1 MNRNK
6 HVESGEWG
14 VGSRESLRPTPY
26 SRLVSYSLP
35 SPGITA
41 ADFLHR
47 ARGHERFYWEDGR
60 EQITFAGF
68 GVATELFAWGE
79 GRYDSIQRQ
88 AQALFHDTLVYNEQ
102 APLAAPRL
110 FGGFAFRPDFA
121 PDSTWAAFHPAHF
134 VLPHYQLVQQ
144 GGESWLTINAQLPPD
159 EEPDSLMPQLHEA
172 LVARYGL
179 LLAEPSRVNQMP
191 PPVAVHYP
199 MSLAAWEE
207 MIAQAT
213 KRTRTTEM
221 SKVVLS
227 RVCEIRFGERVNVD
241 GALDFLAQK
250 YASSFRFLFE
260 PRPGHAFYGATP
272 ELLVRVNGRSL
283 TTMGL
288 AGSIARGKTA
298 VADAAL
304 AEEMLNSRKD
314 RHEHAIV
321 VDSIRRR
328 LQPLTNCLNAPD
340 VPSVLQLSNIQHLY
354 TPISATLRQTSGV
367 LPLVEI
373 LHPTPALGGS
383 PRHLAMQF
391 IQEAEPVTRGWYGAP
406 IGWIDHNL
414 DGAFAVAIRS
424 AVAQEK
430 RVWLYAGA
438 GIVSDSIPQKEWDE
452 TALKFR
458 PMLEALGMGNRELRI
473 ENVDPRP

>member
-1 MNRNK
+1 MNNK
-6 HVESGEWG
+6 QLEIGDWRLENEQSPI
-14 VGSRESLRPTPY
+14 SNPQ
-26 SRLVSYSLP
+26 SRLISYSLP

-47 ARGHERFYWEDGR
+47 AQGHERFYWEDGR

-79 GRYDSIQRQ
+79 SRYESIQRQ
-88 AQALFHDTLVYNEQ
+88 AQALFRDTLVLNEQ
-102 APLAAPRL
+102 APLSAPRL
-110 FGGFAFRPDFA
+110 FGGFAFRSDFA
-121 PDSTWAAFHPAHF
+121 PDNTWAAFHPAHF

-144 GGESWLTINAQLPPD
+144 GSESWLTINAQLPPD
-159 EEPDSLMPQLHEA
+159 EAPESLIPQLHEA
-172 LVARYGL
+172 LTARYEL
-179 LLAEPSRVNQMP
+179 LLAEPDRVNHMP
-191 PPVAVHYP
+191 APIAVNYP
-199 MSLAAWEE
+199 MSFVAWEQ
-207 MIAQAT
+207 MINEAT
-213 KRTRTTEM
+213 TRTRTTEM

-250 YASSFRFLFE
+250 YASSYRFLFE
-260 PRPGHAFYGATP
+260 PRPAHAFYGATP

-298 VADAAL
+298 VDDAAL
-304 AEEMLNSRKD
+304 AQEMLNSPKD

-328 LQPLTNCLNAPD
+328 LEPIANCLDIPD
-340 VPSVLQLSNIQHLY
+340 VPGVLQLSNIQHLY
-354 TPISATLRQTSGV
+354 TPIAATLRQAIGV
-367 LPLVEI
+367 MPLVEI

-406 IGWIDHNL
+406 VGWIDHNL

-458 PMLEALGMGNRELRI
+458 PMLESLRLEIGELRI
-473 ENVDPRP
+473 GN

>member
-14 VGSRESLRPTPY
+14 VGSRYTPLSTPH

-41 ADFLHR
+41 ADFLHQ
-47 ARGHERFYWEDGR
+47 AQGHERFYWEDGR

-79 GRYDSIQRQ
+79 SRYKSIARQ
-88 AQALFHDTLVYNEQ
+88 ARELFRDTLVLNEL

-110 FGGFAFRPDFA
+110 FGGFAFRQDFA
-121 PDSTWAAFHPAHF
+121 PDNTWAAFHPAHF

-159 EEPDSLMPQLHEA
+159 EEPRSLIPQLHEA
-172 LVARYGL
+172 LTARYEL

-191 PPVAVHYP
+191 APIAVNYP
-199 MSLAAWEE
+199 MSSAAWAQ
-207 MIAQAT
+207 MINAAT
-213 KRTRTTEM
+213 MRTRTTEM

-260 PRPGHAFYGATP
+260 PRPAHAFYGATP

-304 AEEMLNSRKD
+304 AQEMLNSSKD

-328 LQPLTNCLNAPD
+328 LEPLTDCLDVPA

-354 TPISATLRQTSGV
+354 TPISATLRQETGV
-367 LPLVEI
+367 LPLVEV

-406 IGWIDHNL
+406 VGWIDHNL

-458 PMLEALGMGNRELRI
+458 PMLEALRLEIGELEIGGTR
-473 ENVDPRP
+473 

>member
-1 MNRNK
+1 MNSSSK
-6 HVESGEWG
+6 VE
-14 VGSRESLRPTPY
+14 VGDWRLADNQSPTANPP

-35 SPGITA
+35 SPGISA
-41 ADFLHR
+41 ADFLHQ
-47 ARGHERFYWEDGR
+47 AQGHERFYWEDGR
-60 EQITFAGF
+60 DQITFAGF
-68 GVATELFAWGE
+68 GVATELIAWGE
-79 GRYDSIQRQ
+79 SRYDSIQRQ
-88 AQALFHDTLVYNEQ
+88 AQALFRDTLVLNEQ

-110 FGGFAFRPDFA
+110 FGGFAFRQDFA
-121 PDSTWAAFHPAHF
+121 PDNTWAAFHPAHF

-144 GGESWLTINAQLPPD
+144 GTESWLTINAQLPPD
-159 EEPDSLMPQLHEA
+159 EDPESLISQLHEA
-172 LVARYGL
+172 VTTRYEL
-179 LLAEPSRVNQMP
+179 LLAGIARVSQMP
-191 PPVAVHYP
+191 KPMAVQYP
-199 MSLAAWEE
+199 MAFPAWEK
-207 MIAQAT
+207 MINEAT
-213 KRTRTTEM
+213 ERTLTTEM

-250 YASSFRFLFE
+250 YATSFRFLFE
-260 PRPGHAFYGATP
+260 PRPFHAFYGATP

-304 AEEMLNSRKD
+304 AQEMLNSAKD

-328 LQPLTNCLNAPD
+328 LEPLTDHLSIPDAPG
-340 VPSVLQLSNIQHLY
+340 VLQLSNIQHLY
-354 TPISATLRQTSGV
+354 TPIAATLRQESGV
-367 LPLVEI
+367 LPLVKI

-406 IGWIDHNL
+406 VGWIDHNL
-414 DGAFAVAIRS
+414 NGAFAVAIRS

-438 GIVSDSIPQKEWDE
+438 GIVSDSIPRKEWEE

-458 PMLEALGMGNRELRI
+458 PMLEALELEIGELEIGGAR
-473 ENVDPRP
+473 

>member
-1 MNRNK
+1 MNNK
-6 HVESGEWG
+6 QVEIEDWRLADNQS
-14 VGSRESLRPTPY
+14 PIPNHQ

-35 SPGITA
+35 SPGISA
-41 ADFLHR
+41 ASFLHQ
-47 ARGHERFYWEDGR
+47 AQGHERFYWEDGR

-68 GVATELFAWGE
+68 GIATELMAWGDS
-79 GRYDSIQRQ
+79 RYESIQRQ
-88 AQALFHDTLVYNEQ
+88 ARALFRDTLVLNEQ

-121 PDSTWAAFHPAHF
+121 PDNSWAAFHPAHF

-144 GGESWLTINAQLPPD
+144 GAESWLTINAQLPPD
-159 EEPDSLMPQLHEA
+159 EELESLIPQLHEA
-172 LVARYGL
+172 LTTRYEL
-179 LLAEPSRVNQMP
+179 LLAAPARASQMP
-191 PPVAVHYP
+191 KPLAVNYP
-199 MSLAAWEE
+199 MSFPAWEQ
-207 MIAQAT
+207 MINEAT
-213 KRTRTTEM
+213 RRTRATEM

-260 PRPGHAFYGATP
+260 PRPAHAFYGATP

-304 AEEMLNSRKD
+304 AQEMLNSAKD

-328 LQPLTNCLNAPD
+328 LEPLTDSLNAAD
-340 VPSVLQLSNIQHLY
+340 TPSVLQLSNIQHLY
-354 TPISATLRQTSGV
+354 TPISATLRQETGV
-367 LPLVEI
+367 LPLVEM

-406 IGWIDHNL
+406 VGWIDHNL
-414 DGAFAVAIRS
+414 NGAFAVAIRS

-458 PMLEALGMGNRELRI
+458 PMLEALRLEIGELEMGGAR
-473 ENVDPRP
+473 

>member
-1 MNRNK
+1 MNSSSK
-6 HVESGEWG
+6 VE
-14 VGSRESLRPTPY
+14 VGDWRLADNQSPTANPP

-35 SPGITA
+35 SPGISA
-41 ADFLHR
+41 ADFLHQ
-47 ARGHERFYWEDGR
+47 AQGHERFYWEDGR
-60 EQITFAGF
+60 DQITFAGF
-68 GVATELFAWGE
+68 GVATELIAWGE
-79 GRYDSIQRQ
+79 SRYQSIQRQ
-88 AQALFHDTLVYNEQ
+88 AQSLFRDTLVLNKQ

-110 FGGFAFRPDFA
+110 FGGFAFRQDFA
-121 PDSTWAAFHPAHF
+121 PDNTWAAFHPAHF

-144 GGESWLTINAQLPPD
+144 GTESWLTINAQLPPD
-159 EEPDSLMPQLHEA
+159 EDPESLIPQLHEA
-172 LVARYGL
+172 VTTRYEL
-179 LLAEPSRVNQMP
+179 LLAGVARVSQMP
-191 PPVAVHYP
+191 KPVAVQYP
-199 MSLAAWEE
+199 MAFPAWEQ
-207 MIAQAT
+207 MINEAT
-213 KRTRTTEM
+213 ERTRTTEM

-250 YASSFRFLFE
+250 YATSFRFLFE
-260 PRPGHAFYGATP
+260 PRPFHAFYGATP

-304 AEEMLNSRKD
+304 AQEMLNSTKD

-328 LQPLTNCLNAPD
+328 LEPLTDHLTIPDAPG
-340 VPSVLQLSNIQHLY
+340 VLQLSNIQHLY
-354 TPISATLRQTSGV
+354 TPIAATLRQENGV

-406 IGWIDHNL
+406 VGWIDHNL
-414 DGAFAVAIRS
+414 NGAFAVAIRS

-438 GIVSDSIPQKEWDE
+438 GIVSDSIPRKEWEE

-458 PMLEALGMGNRELRI
+458 PMLEGLGLEIGELEIGGTR
-473 ENVDPRP
+473 

>member
-14 VGSRESLRPTPY
+14 VGSRYTPLPTPY

-47 ARGHERFYWEDGR
+47 AQGHERFYWEDGR

-79 GRYDSIQRQ
+79 GRYESIARQ
-88 AQALFHDTLVYNEQ
+88 ARELFRDTLVLNEQ

-110 FGGFAFRPDFA
+110 FGGFAFRQDFTPDN
-121 PDSTWAAFHPAHF
+121 TWAAFHPAHF

-144 GGESWLTINAQLPPD
+144 GDESWLTINAQLQPD
-159 EEPDSLMPQLHEA
+159 EALESLIPQLREA
-172 LVARYGL
+172 LTARYEL

-191 PPVAVHYP
+191 APVAVNYP
-199 MSLAAWEE
+199 MSFAAWEQ
-207 MIAQAT
+207 MINEAT
-213 KRTRTTEM
+213 IRTRTTAM
-221 SKVVLS
+221 SKAVLS

-260 PRPGHAFYGATP
+260 PRPAHAFYGATP

-304 AEEMLNSRKD
+304 AQEMLNSAKD

-328 LQPLTNCLNAPD
+328 LEPLTDCLDAPD
-340 VPSVLQLSNIQHLY
+340 VPTVLQLSNIQHLH
-354 TPISATLRQTSGV
+354 TPISATLRQATGV

-406 IGWIDHNL
+406 VGWIDHNL

-452 TALKFR
+452 TVLKFR
-458 PMLEALGMGNRELRI
+458 PMLEALRLGIGELRMGN
-473 ENVDPRP
+473 